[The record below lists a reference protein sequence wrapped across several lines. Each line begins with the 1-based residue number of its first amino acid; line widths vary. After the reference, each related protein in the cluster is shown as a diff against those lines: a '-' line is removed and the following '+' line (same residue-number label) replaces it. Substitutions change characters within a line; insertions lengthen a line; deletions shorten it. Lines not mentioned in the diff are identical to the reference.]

1 MARSIR
7 QFTEE
12 LIAESGWST
21 SEAPKFAAWWFE
33 VDKIVTQAIG
43 VSTFEIGDWDY
54 ATAFEYGRKPT
65 GVARQIISLYK
76 RGEL

>member
-1 MARSIR
+1 MRTVR
-7 QFTEE
+7 QFTEQ

-21 SEAPKFAAWWFE
+21 SEAPKFAAWWFK
-33 VDKIVTQAIG
+33 VDEIVTAKIG

-54 ATAFEYGRKPT
+54 ASAFEDGRSPASAAKE
-65 GVARQIISLYK
+65 VVSLYL